1 MNCPIT
7 NEDCPEVD
15 TSGMDKKP
23 CQDCEIYK
31 QAQIEALNEFMMSL

>member
-7 NEDCPEVD
+7 NEECPEVVAP
-15 TSGMDKKP
+15 GMDKKP